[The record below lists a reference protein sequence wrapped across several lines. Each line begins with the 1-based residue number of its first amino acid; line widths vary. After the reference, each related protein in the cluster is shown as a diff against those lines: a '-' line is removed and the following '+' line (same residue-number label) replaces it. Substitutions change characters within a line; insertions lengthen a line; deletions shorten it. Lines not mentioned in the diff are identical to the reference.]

1 MPHLKSNKRYLSLN
15 IDDVESRLEDM
26 DIIIIYF
33 LGGQTDFD
41 VAIWD
46 EDKSGGNFLKDL
58 FT

>member
-33 LGGQTDFD
+33 WGGQTDFD